1 MRCVSCNKNLNDS
14 ESTRKLVS
22 TGEYLDM
29 CNKCYDDIYPY
40 VPTISRKDLNA
51 DEQVE
56 YEIGTQEDWADVVD
70 EEWQSF

>member
-1 MRCVSCNKNLNDS
+1 
-14 ESTRKLVS
+14 
-22 TGEYLDM
+22 M

-56 YEIGTQEDWADVVD
+56 YEIGTQEDWSDVVD
-70 EEWQSF
+70 ED